1 MLRSPEL
8 RSPELQPGSKRFQ
21 DKVPENLGHGG
32 RLRKVLEIEGKTR
45 NDLPY
50 SR

>member
-1 MLRSPEL
+1 
-8 RSPELQPGSKRFQ
+8 
-21 DKVPENLGHGG
+21 VPENLGHGG
-32 RLRKVLEIEGKTR
+32 RLRKMLEIEGKTR